1 MTGSQCSI
9 SEIHNVEL
17 DILKF
22 FRYVCEK
29 HGISYCL
36 TYGTLL
42 GAVRHKGFI
51 PWDDDID
58 VAIPVEEVYKFCR
71 CFEEE
76 NSKIYKLVSL
86 KNEKYSLVP
95 WLKIRRNN
103 TTSAPK
109 KLIEIPNHWGI
120 CIDIFPMF
128 PIGDSGFAKALKIKL
143 FGLADTLLRAN
154 TAKYADDVS
163 PGLKI
168 LGKVPVSFRRRA
180 VRCIVKILSWGDK
193 SSTYISDG
201 FDSFKR
207 KEFFGEKIKLR
218 FENELFDAP
227 KAYDSIL
234 TEMYGDYMTL
244 PPENERTGHDAD
256 NGEIIWSIDADLKN
270 NI

>member
-9 SEIHNVEL
+9 LEIHNIEL

-29 HGISYCL
+29 NGINYCL

-58 VAIPVEEVYKFCR
+58 VAIPIEDTHKLCK
-71 CFEEE
+71 CFEAE
-76 NSKIYKLVSL
+76 NHKLYTLVSL
-86 KNEKYSLVP
+86 KNEKYSIVP

-103 TTSAPK
+103 TISAPK
-109 KLIEIPNHWGI
+109 KLIKIPNHWGI
-120 CIDIFPMF
+120 CIDIFPMYSV
-128 PIGDSGFAKALKIKL
+128 GDSKFAQAVTIKL
-143 FGLADTLLRAN
+143 FSMADTLLRAN
-154 TAKYADDVS
+154 TAKYIDDAS
-163 PGLKI
+163 LALKV
-168 LGKVPVSFRRRA
+168 LGKVPVSFRRC
-180 VRCIVKILSWGDK
+180 VVSCIIKILSRNK

-201 FDSFKR
+201 FSIFKR
-207 KEFFGEKIKLR
+207 KEFFGEKMKLQ

-234 TEMYGDYMTL
+234 TEIYGDYMTL
-244 PPENERTGHDAD
+244 PPENERIGHDAD
-256 NGEIIWSIDADLKN
+256 NGEIIWSIEN
-270 NI
+270 